1 MKMRVLMAGMAALS
15 VAGAVYA
22 QERGYWNAASSTA
35 KSITGDLSFGPDKI
49 TINFSTFT
57 LAQIRELKPEEK
69 QALFPDAGAGAGNLY
84 RVQIPS
90 DKKFLRKNSLC
101 GGEETDWVVTWVSGK
116 ELDVAMFSGGSIPS
130 LTAEGLAS
138 GQRMCGTFT
147 YTK

>member
-1 MKMRVLMAGMAALS
+1 MRIQGLAVGIIVFVM
-15 VAGAVYA
+15 VGAMPA
-22 QERGYWNAASSTA
+22 QERGYWSAQSSSA
-35 KSITGDLSFGPDKI
+35 RSITGDLSFAPDKI

-69 QALFPDAGAGAGNLY
+69 QALFPDEEAGKGNLF
-84 RVQIPS
+84 RVQISS
-90 DKKFLRKNSLC
+90 DKRFLHKNSLC

-116 ELDVAMFSGGSIPS
+116 KMDVAMFSGGSIPS
-130 LTAEGLAS
+130 LTPDALAT